1 MGTTAPARSTL
12 GAMPGSGRG
21 RLERSR
27 GAFDDRGHMHGRP
40 HRAFEQRPAPRR
52 RPGWLI
58 HNVGV
63 GLQRAAER
71 LHGHLAD
78 KMRSLV

>member
-1 MGTTAPARSTL
+1 MIVAICMAAPSRIRAAPGTAAKT
-12 GAMPGSGRG
+12 
-21 RLERSR
+21 RL
-27 GAFDDRGHMHGRP
+27 AN
-40 HRAFEQRPAPRR
+40 
-52 RPGWLI
+52 

-71 LHGHLAD
+71 LRGHLAG

>member
-1 MGTTAPARSTL
+1 MIVAW
-12 GAMPGSGRG
+12 
-21 RLERSR
+21 
-27 GAFDDRGHMHGRP
+27 
-40 HRAFEQRPAPRR
+40 PAPSRIR
-52 RPGWLI
+52 AAPGTAAKTRLAN

-71 LHGHLAD
+71 LRGHLAG